1 MNRLAFA
8 TVACFVLG
16 AGLLFPFE
24 HTLTIA
30 AGVVLLLAFVVCG
43 VFLLASP
50 ERLGDGESH
59 GGAEGGTFK
68 P

>member
-1 MNRLAFA
+1 VNRLAVA

-16 AGLLFPFE
+16 TGLLFPFE

-30 AGVVLLLAFVVCG
+30 AGIVLLLAFVVCG

-50 ERLGDGESH
+50 QRLAGGEEEN
-59 GGAEGGTFK
+59 G
-68 P
+68 